1 MTVDAVWCQQNKRAD
16 SVAVSTGPVF
26 LLIAAVVGLVAVA
39 YTISELNSSGRGL
52 DNDDWEVDHSVWMNQ
67 LQKDF
72 EDSWSVQ

>member
-1 MTVDAVWCQQNKRAD
+1 M
-16 SVAVSTGPVF
+16 F

-52 DNDDWEVDHSVWMNQ
+52 DNDDWEVDQSVWMDQ